1 MLVHKKKRVLVLKP
15 RCPEHITATIP
26 TAKAF
31 QYKGATLVAVP
42 HKLDEVRVLRN
53 MGIKAPSPILHYYD
67 WPRNEHAIKQP
78 FFAQT
83 ETAAFFTYHPRAYC
97 HNGLGCIAGD
107 DVVSAS
113 RCGKTF
119 RVSMRDLFRRFHNPK
134 ARTLRDQPWKCRSL
148 LDDRFGLNEIEDV
161 LFKGEKPT
169 LRITLADGKTFRCT
183 PDHRVMIPGGWSEA
197 GDLRVGDTLVT
208 NGNVEV
214 ACVSCGATRQVK
226 DSSAYSA
233 KKARCGACRY
243 AEQAKRMSGKNNP
256 AWKGGR
262 YIDSDGYVMVYMP
275 EHHRARQSGHVC
287 EHILVA
293 EQTVGHPVTSEYHV
307 HHINGVKG
315 DNRPENLEVLLAA
328 DHHREHDPYS
338 NLDGGRTR
346 NGGVVVVTPKHGK
359 IVSIEDGGVVDVYD
373 ICMKAPHH
381 NFVVNGVVVHNSGK
395 TLSSLWSYDYLRS
408 IGERKRVLVVSTLST
423 LDRAWG
429 DTIFEHFPHLTFSVL
444 HGSKEK
450 RLKLLNQ
457 LVDIYIIN
465 HDGLKVIGDAFADRP
480 DIDMVIVDEVSEAA
494 RNSQTDRWKSL
505 NEVVNKQPAR
515 MKLPPRYCIGLTATP
530 IPNDP
535 TDAWAQ
541 CRLITPDTVPPYFNR
556 FKDMVMRQ
564 SGPYNWVPREGAM
577 EIVHKVMQ
585 PAIRFSRE
593 ECVDLPPTTYMT
605 REVPLTPEQE
615 KAYKSMQ
622 AKLKAEVDAG
632 EVLAVNQVSKLTKL
646 AQIACGVVLDVNG
659 DEVFINCK
667 PRLDET
673 LSIVRESQSKTIV
686 FVPFI
691 AALEA
696 VAKYLQT
703 KGMKVG
709 VVYGDV
715 DKKTRDVV
723 FSGFQKGNEYDVI
736 VAQPQAMAH
745 GLTLTAASTIVW
757 YAPIT
762 RADIYE
768 QAGGRVTR
776 PGQKHNTLIVHIEG
790 TPLERKMYNR
800 LQHKQSM
807 QGLLLD
813 MVQGSRDKLVV

>member
-1 MLVHKKKRVLVLKP
+1 MLVHKKKRVLVIRSKN
-15 RCPEHITATIP
+15 PEHITATIP
-26 TAKAF
+26 TAKTF
-31 QYKGATLVAVP
+31 EYKGATMVAVP

-53 MGIKAPSPILHYYD
+53 MGIKAPSPILYYYD
-67 WPRNEHAIKQP
+67 WSRNVHTVPKP

-83 ETAAFFTYHPRAYC
+83 ETAAFLTVHPRSFVLS
-97 HNGLGCIAGD
+97 GLG
-107 DVVSAS
+107 
-113 RCGKTF
+113 
-119 RVSMRDLFRRFHNPK
+119 
-134 ARTLRDQPWKCRSL
+134 
-148 LDDRFGLNEIEDV
+148 
-161 LFKGEKPT
+161 
-169 LRITLADGKTFRCT
+169 
-183 PDHRVMIPGGWSEA
+183 
-197 GDLRVGDTLVT
+197 
-208 NGNVEV
+208 
-214 ACVSCGATRQVK
+214 
-226 DSSAYSA
+226 
-233 KKARCGACRY
+233 
-243 AEQAKRMSGKNNP
+243 
-256 AWKGGR
+256 
-262 YIDSDGYVMVYMP
+262 
-275 EHHRARQSGHVC
+275 
-287 EHILVA
+287 
-293 EQTVGHPVTSEYHV
+293 
-307 HHINGVKG
+307 
-315 DNRPENLEVLLAA
+315 
-328 DHHREHDPYS
+328 
-338 NLDGGRTR
+338 
-346 NGGVVVVTPKHGK
+346 
-359 IVSIEDGGVVDVYD
+359 
-373 ICMKAPHH
+373 
-381 NFVVNGVVVHNSGK
+381 SGK

-465 HDGLKVIGDAFADRP
+465 HDGLKVIGDAFGERP

-494 RNSQTDRWKSL
+494 RNSQTDRWKAL
-505 NEVVNKQPAR
+505 NEVVNKQPVR

-530 IPNDP
+530 VPNEP

-632 EVLAVNQVSKLTKL
+632 EVLAVNEAVKIMKLT
-646 AQIACGVVLDVNG
+646 QICAGSVLDING
-659 DEVFINCK
+659 DEVPINCK
-667 PRLDET
+667 PRLEET
-673 LSIVRESQSKTIV
+673 LSLVKASQSKSIV
-686 FVPFI
+686 FVPFVSS
-691 AALEA
+691 LNM
-696 VAKYLQT
+696 VAEYLRQH
-703 KGMKVG
+703 KVRVG
-709 VVYGDV
+709 VIHGAVSKRD
-715 DKKTRDVV
+715 RDVI

-736 VAQPQAMAH
+736 VAIGAAMSH
-745 GLTLTAASTIVW
+745 GLTLTAASTIIW
-757 YAPIT
+757 YAPIN
-762 RADIYE
+762 RADIYT
-768 QAGGRVTR
+768 QANGRTVR
-776 PGQKHNTLIVHIEG
+776 PSQRHNTLIVHIEG
-790 TPLERKMYNR
+790 TPLERKMYQR

>member
-1 MLVHKKKRVLVLKP
+1 MLVHKKKRVLVIRSKN
-15 RCPEHITATIP
+15 PEHITATIP
-26 TAKAF
+26 TAKTF
-31 QYKGATLVAVP
+31 EYRGATLVAVP

-53 MGIKAPSPILHYYD
+53 MGIKAPSPILYYYD

-97 HNGLGCIAGD
+97 HNGLG
-107 DVVSAS
+107 
-113 RCGKTF
+113 
-119 RVSMRDLFRRFHNPK
+119 
-134 ARTLRDQPWKCRSL
+134 
-148 LDDRFGLNEIEDV
+148 
-161 LFKGEKPT
+161 
-169 LRITLADGKTFRCT
+169 
-183 PDHRVMIPGGWSEA
+183 
-197 GDLRVGDTLVT
+197 
-208 NGNVEV
+208 
-214 ACVSCGATRQVK
+214 
-226 DSSAYSA
+226 
-233 KKARCGACRY
+233 
-243 AEQAKRMSGKNNP
+243 
-256 AWKGGR
+256 
-262 YIDSDGYVMVYMP
+262 
-275 EHHRARQSGHVC
+275 
-287 EHILVA
+287 
-293 EQTVGHPVTSEYHV
+293 
-307 HHINGVKG
+307 
-315 DNRPENLEVLLAA
+315 
-328 DHHREHDPYS
+328 
-338 NLDGGRTR
+338 
-346 NGGVVVVTPKHGK
+346 
-359 IVSIEDGGVVDVYD
+359 
-373 ICMKAPHH
+373 
-381 NFVVNGVVVHNSGK
+381 SGK

-450 RLKLLNQ
+450 RLKLLN
-457 LVDIYIIN
+457 
-465 HDGLKVIGDAFADRP
+465 HDGLKVIGDAFAERP

-494 RNSQTDRWKSL
+494 RNAQTDRWKSL

-515 MKLPPRYCIGLTATP
+515 MKLPPRHCIGLTATP
-530 IPNDP
+530 VPNDP

-632 EVLAVNQVSKLTKL
+632 EVLAVNEAVKIMKL
-646 AQIACGVVLDVNG
+646 AQICAGSVLDVNG
-659 DEVFINCK
+659 DEVPINCK
-667 PRLDET
+667 PRLEET
-673 LSIVRESQSKTIV
+673 LALVKASQSKSIV
-686 FVPFI
+686 FVPFVSS
-691 AALEA
+691 LNV
-696 VAKYLQT
+696 VAEYLRQH
-703 KGMKVG
+703 KVRVG
-709 VVYGDV
+709 VIHGAVSKRD
-715 DKKTRDVV
+715 RDVI

-736 VAQPQAMAH
+736 VAIGAAMSH
-745 GLTLTAASTIVW
+745 GLTLTAASTIIW
-757 YAPIT
+757 YAPIN
-762 RADIYE
+762 RADIYT
-768 QAGGRVTR
+768 QANGRTVR
-776 PGQKHNTLIVHIEG
+776 PSQRHNTLIVHIEG

-813 MVQGSRDKLVV
+813 LVRGSREGVNV

>member
-67 WPRNEHAIKQP
+67 WSRNVHTVPKP

-83 ETAAFFTYHPRAYC
+83 ETAAFLTVHPRSFVLS
-97 HNGLGCIAGD
+97 GLG
-107 DVVSAS
+107 
-113 RCGKTF
+113 
-119 RVSMRDLFRRFHNPK
+119 
-134 ARTLRDQPWKCRSL
+134 
-148 LDDRFGLNEIEDV
+148 
-161 LFKGEKPT
+161 
-169 LRITLADGKTFRCT
+169 
-183 PDHRVMIPGGWSEA
+183 
-197 GDLRVGDTLVT
+197 
-208 NGNVEV
+208 
-214 ACVSCGATRQVK
+214 
-226 DSSAYSA
+226 
-233 KKARCGACRY
+233 
-243 AEQAKRMSGKNNP
+243 
-256 AWKGGR
+256 
-262 YIDSDGYVMVYMP
+262 
-275 EHHRARQSGHVC
+275 
-287 EHILVA
+287 
-293 EQTVGHPVTSEYHV
+293 
-307 HHINGVKG
+307 
-315 DNRPENLEVLLAA
+315 
-328 DHHREHDPYS
+328 
-338 NLDGGRTR
+338 
-346 NGGVVVVTPKHGK
+346 
-359 IVSIEDGGVVDVYD
+359 
-373 ICMKAPHH
+373 
-381 NFVVNGVVVHNSGK
+381 SGK

-423 LDRAWG
+423 LDGAWG

-450 RLKLLNQ
+450 RLKLLDQ

-465 HDGLKVIGDAFADRP
+465 HDGLKVIGDAFAERP
-480 DIDMVIVDEVSEAA
+480 DVDIVAVDEVSEAA
-494 RNSQTDRWKSL
+494 RNAQTDRWKSL
-505 NEVVNKQPAR
+505 NEMVNKQPAR
-515 MKLPPRYCIGLTATP
+515 MKFPPRYCIGLTATP
-530 IPNDP
+530 VPNDP

-564 SGPYNWVPREGAM
+564 SGPYNWAPRENAM

-632 EVLAVNQVSKLTKL
+632 EVLAVNEAVKIMKL
-646 AQIACGVVLDVNG
+646 AQICVGSVLDVNG
-659 DEVFINCK
+659 EEVTINCK
-667 PRLDET
+667 PRLDEA
-673 LSIVRESQSKTIV
+673 LSLVRESQTKTIV

-691 AALEA
+691 SSLNM
-696 VAKYLQT
+696 VAQHLQQH
-703 KGMKVG
+703 KLRIG
-709 VVYGDV
+709 VIHSGIG
-715 DKKTRDVV
+715 KRERDTV

-736 VAQPQAMAH
+736 VAQPAAMAH
-745 GLTLTAASTIVW
+745 GLTLTAASTVIW
-757 YAPIT
+757 YGPVN

-768 QAGGRVTR
+768 QANGRVTR
-776 PGQKHNTLIVHIEG
+776 PGQKYNTLIVHIEG

>member
-15 RCPEHITATIP
+15 RNPEHITATIP
-26 TAKAF
+26 TAKTF
-31 QYKGATLVAVP
+31 EYRGATLVAVP

-53 MGIKAPSPILHYYD
+53 MGIKAPSPILHYYE
-67 WPRNEHAIKQP
+67 WSRNAHTVPKP

-83 ETAAFFTYHPRAYC
+83 ETAAFLTVHPRSFVLS
-97 HNGLGCIAGD
+97 GLG
-107 DVVSAS
+107 
-113 RCGKTF
+113 
-119 RVSMRDLFRRFHNPK
+119 
-134 ARTLRDQPWKCRSL
+134 
-148 LDDRFGLNEIEDV
+148 
-161 LFKGEKPT
+161 
-169 LRITLADGKTFRCT
+169 
-183 PDHRVMIPGGWSEA
+183 
-197 GDLRVGDTLVT
+197 
-208 NGNVEV
+208 
-214 ACVSCGATRQVK
+214 
-226 DSSAYSA
+226 
-233 KKARCGACRY
+233 
-243 AEQAKRMSGKNNP
+243 
-256 AWKGGR
+256 
-262 YIDSDGYVMVYMP
+262 
-275 EHHRARQSGHVC
+275 
-287 EHILVA
+287 
-293 EQTVGHPVTSEYHV
+293 
-307 HHINGVKG
+307 
-315 DNRPENLEVLLAA
+315 
-328 DHHREHDPYS
+328 
-338 NLDGGRTR
+338 
-346 NGGVVVVTPKHGK
+346 
-359 IVSIEDGGVVDVYD
+359 
-373 ICMKAPHH
+373 
-381 NFVVNGVVVHNSGK
+381 SGK

-505 NEVVNKQPAR
+505 NEVVNKQPVR

-530 IPNDP
+530 VPNDP

-632 EVLAVNQVSKLTKL
+632 EVLAVNEAVKINKLV
-646 AQIACGVVLDVNG
+646 QIACGVAYDVNG
-659 DEVFINCK
+659 EEVTIPSK

-673 LSIVRESQSKTIV
+673 LSLVRESQSKTLIA
-686 FVPFI
+686 VPFI
-691 AALEA
+691 STIGSVAGHLRKHGVSVA
-696 VAKYLQT
+696 VIH
-703 KGMKVG
+703 GG
-709 VVYGDV
+709 VSN
-715 DKKTRDVV
+715 KERSEIFTA
-723 FSGFQKGNEYDVI
+723 FQRQKDPQVL
-736 VAQPQAMAH
+736 VAQCASIAH
-745 GLTLTAASTIVW
+745 GVTLTAASTIIW
-757 YAPIT
+757 YAPT
-762 RADIYE
+762 NRPDIYT
-768 QAGGRVTR
+768 QFNGRCTR
-776 PGQKHNTLIVHIEG
+776 PGQKHNTLIVHVEG
-790 TPLERKMYNR
+790 SPVERKMYNR

-807 QGLLLD
+807 QGVLLD
-813 MVQGSRDKLVV
+813 MVRDGREGVTR